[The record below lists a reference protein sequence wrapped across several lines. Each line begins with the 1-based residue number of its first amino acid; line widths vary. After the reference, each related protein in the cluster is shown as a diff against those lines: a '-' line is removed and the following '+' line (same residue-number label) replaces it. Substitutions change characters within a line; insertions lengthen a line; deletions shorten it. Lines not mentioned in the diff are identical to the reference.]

1 MSKYTKVMEIGGN
14 EWVVD
19 ANNNPVRRVATY
31 YGNSGRVKPTYEDG
45 ARDADR
51 LMETDTGKVYVF
63 DEDTKAWA
71 EV

>member
-1 MSKYTKVMEIGGN
+1 MKYTRVMEFGGN

-19 ANNNPVRRVATY
+19 AYNNPVRRVATY
-31 YGNSGRVKPTYEDG
+31 CGNSGRVKPTYEDG

-51 LMETDTGKVYVF
+51 LFDTDTGKVYVF
-63 DEDTKAWA
+63 DEDTKSWN

>member
-1 MSKYTKVMEIGGN
+1 MSKYIRTIQIGGN

-31 YGNSGRVKPTYEDG
+31 YGNSGRVKPT
-45 ARDADR
+45 
-51 LMETDTGKVYVF
+51 
-63 DEDTKAWA
+63 

>member
-1 MSKYTKVMEIGGN
+1 MKYTKVMEIGGN

-19 ANNNPVRRVATY
+19 ANNDTVRRVATY
-31 YGNSGRVKPTYEDG
+31 YGNSGRNKPTYEEG

-51 LMETDTGKVYVF
+51 LMETDTGKAYVF
-63 DEDTKAWA
+63 DEDTKSWN

>member
-31 YGNSGRVKPTYEDG
+31 YGNSGRPRPTYADG

-51 LMETDTGKVYVF
+51 LVEEDTGVVGVF
-63 DEDTKAWA
+63 DEDIMDWR
-71 EV
+71 EM

>member
-1 MSKYTKVMEIGGN
+1 MKYTKVMEIGGN

-19 ANNNPVRRVATY
+19 ANNNTDRRVATY

-51 LMETDTGKVYVF
+51 LVENDTGKVYVF
-63 DEDTKAWA
+63 DEDTKSWN

>member
-1 MSKYTKVMEIGGN
+1 MKYTKVMEIGGN

-31 YGNSGRVKPTYEDG
+31 YGNSGRPKPTYEEG

-51 LMETDTGKVYVF
+51 LMETDTGKAYVF

>member
-1 MSKYTKVMEIGGN
+1 MKYTKVMEIGGN

-19 ANNNPVRRVATY
+19 SNNNPVRRVATF
-31 YGNSGRVKPTYEDG
+31 YGNSGRTRPTYEDG

-51 LMETDTGKVYVF
+51 LMETDTGAVFIF
-63 DEDTKAWA
+63 DEDTKAWV

>member
-1 MSKYTKVMEIGGN
+1 MKYAKVMEIGGN

-51 LMETDTGKVYVF
+51 LMETDTGKGYVF
-63 DEDTKAWA
+63 DEDTRDWV